1 MLLCSKFETS
11 SPFFLAFFL
20 FRPTDR
26 KLGNASDSKQIKV
39 NGLRG
44 STFKQHTTDQPR
56 SYLVGFALTVTIRY
70 SNGQRKTHQIA
81 QIRHVEPQKRQYTT
95 NEGGLHLF

>member
-1 MLLCSKFETS
+1 MLLLRD
-11 SPFFLAFFL
+11 FFIFFC
-20 FRPTDR
+20 FFGFFSFPTDP
-26 KLGNASDSKQIKV
+26 KSGNAFDSKQIKV
-39 NGLRG
+39 NGLRV

-95 NEGGLHLF
+95 TEVGLHLF

>member
-1 MLLCSKFETS
+1 MF
-11 SPFFLAFFL
+11 PF
-20 FRPTDR
+20 PTDR
-26 KLGNASDSKQIKV
+26 QTQKSGNAFDSKQIKV

-44 STFKQHTTDQPR
+44 STVKQHTTGQPR